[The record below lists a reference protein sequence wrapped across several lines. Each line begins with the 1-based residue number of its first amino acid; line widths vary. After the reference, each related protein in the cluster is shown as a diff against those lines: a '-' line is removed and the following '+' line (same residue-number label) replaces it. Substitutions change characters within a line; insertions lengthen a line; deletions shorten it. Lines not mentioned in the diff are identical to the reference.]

1 MEKNEFEQ
9 IIISVLGWQK
19 QGEIFNKVVEKYKN
33 DYMEQFGTNLN
44 DVEELRNCTYK
55 LIIALAI
62 LDAKIANYD
71 VKLHNKKILKINI
84 EEFRKEYKEYIDEVK
99 EVEKKSNNAKEE
111 LEKEFLQEDIME
123 NN

>member
-9 IIISVLGWQK
+9 IIITVLGWRK
-19 QGEIFNKVVEKYKN
+19 QGKIFYKVVEKYKT
-33 DYMEQFGTNLN
+33 DYMEEFSKNLD
-44 DVEELRNCTYK
+44 DVEKVRDVTYK

-62 LDAKIANYD
+62 LDIKIANYD

-99 EVEKKSNNAKEE
+99 KVAKKSNDVKEE
-111 LEKEFLQEDIME
+111 LLKEFSQEDIVE
-123 NN
+123 NT